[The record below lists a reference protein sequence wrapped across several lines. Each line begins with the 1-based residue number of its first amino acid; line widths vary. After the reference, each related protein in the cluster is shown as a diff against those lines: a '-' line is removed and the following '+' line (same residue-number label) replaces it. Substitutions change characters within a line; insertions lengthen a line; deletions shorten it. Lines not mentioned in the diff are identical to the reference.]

1 MEIRNIAICLISN
14 DDKIFVSEGRD
25 EVKNETFYRP
35 LGGGI
40 EFGELAGETA
50 IREFKEEINAEIEV
64 LSHLHTFENIFTWN
78 GNYGHQIVFLLSAE
92 FKDLSFYDRDNIVCN
107 EEGVDFIAKWVK
119 KSEFIEKRKTLYPKG
134 LSEYLLQC

>member
-25 EVKNETFYRP
+25 EVKNETLYRP

-40 EFGELAGETA
+40 EFGELAEETA

-64 LSHLHTFENIFTWN
+64 LSPSVAVTNA
-78 GNYGHQIVFLLSAE
+78 G
-92 FKDLSFYDRDNIVCN
+92 R
-107 EEGVDFIAKWVK
+107 
-119 KSEFIEKRKTLYPKG
+119 
-134 LSEYLLQC
+134 